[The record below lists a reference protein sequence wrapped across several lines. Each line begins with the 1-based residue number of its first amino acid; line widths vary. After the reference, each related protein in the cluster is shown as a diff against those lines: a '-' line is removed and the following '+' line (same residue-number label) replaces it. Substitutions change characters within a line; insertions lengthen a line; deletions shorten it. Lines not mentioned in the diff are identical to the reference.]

1 MIIPPNNEITK
12 NKNKKQLEKLLAK
25 TNHIPKML
33 IKFHSKTTFT
43 PPTPW
48 FYRRW
53 VGKNLSNITICP
65 NERKNCGTSLFT

>member
-1 MIIPPNNEITK
+1 MIIPSNNEITK

-48 FYRRW
+48 SYRRW
-53 VGKNLSNITICP
+53 EGKNLSKYYYLP
-65 NERKNCGTSLFT
+65 